1 VLIALAAL
9 ITVAAAMIGSLIY
22 FGFKH
27 QTGLYLI
34 VSVVECVVVVQSAH
48 RLVLNLAKE
57 QPKTAEE
64 LVERL
69 SRYGQ
74 LVAATGVALTSI
86 GFVLHWMS
94 NQTFRNSVIGLS
106 LVFVVGLPVYWLGG
120 KRLLIASLKA
130 RGYGSEPES

>member
-1 VLIALAAL
+1 V
-9 ITVAAAMIGSLIY
+9 ITVAVVLIGSLIY

-27 QTGLYLI
+27 PTGLYLI
-34 VSVVECVVVVQSAH
+34 VSAVECVVVVQSAH

-57 QPKTAEE
+57 QPKTAED

-74 LVAATGVALTSI
+74 LVAATGVALSSI

-94 NQTFRNSVIGLS
+94 NQTFRDSVIGIS
-106 LVFVVGLPVYWLGG
+106 LVFVVGLPAYWLGG
-120 KRLLIASLKA
+120 KRLLTAWLTT
-130 RGYGSEPES
+130 RGYGSEPRP